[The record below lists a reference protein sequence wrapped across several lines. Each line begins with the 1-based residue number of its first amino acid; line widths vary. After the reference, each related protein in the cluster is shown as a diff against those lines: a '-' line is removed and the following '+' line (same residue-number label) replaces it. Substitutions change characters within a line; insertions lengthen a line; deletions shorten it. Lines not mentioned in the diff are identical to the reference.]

1 VVSWLCWNRLYSSC
15 DYYFSW
21 RGRLRVINK
30 FLSVVLFS
38 SSGVL
43 MAWHTFFIYF
53 GVIIPLNCWT
63 VGCYERWKILSN
75 NALNC
80 LQIVCW
86 FAMCFISVQF
96 PVEVRWMW
104 QMT

>member
-43 MAWHTFFIYF
+43 MALHTFFIYF
-53 GVIIPLNCWT
+53 GVNPL
-63 VGCYERWKILSN
+63 VEIQRRHARVL
-75 NALNC
+75 LNE
-80 LQIVCW
+80 L
-86 FAMCFISVQF
+86 
-96 PVEVRWMW
+96 P
-104 QMT
+104 